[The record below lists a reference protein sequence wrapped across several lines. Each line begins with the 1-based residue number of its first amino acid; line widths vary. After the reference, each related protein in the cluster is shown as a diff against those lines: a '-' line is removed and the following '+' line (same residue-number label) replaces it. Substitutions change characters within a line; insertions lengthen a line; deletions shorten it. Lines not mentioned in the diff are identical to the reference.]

1 MTALTTRRIK
11 AGPILLH
18 GFLWLVVL
26 WTLGPV
32 VYTFLTSIKYFRDIV
47 SGSFAFEPTFANYE
61 ELFTGSRSNFYQ
73 LTINSLIVAF
83 GSLLVVLFIT
93 SLAAYSLS
101 RFKWRLIY
109 SALIMSWV
117 LFVNMLPPIIFIGPF
132 YLIAQTL
139 GIYDTPL
146 AVIMAHTVLNL
157 PLAFWMLHSYF
168 SDVPAELEEAAAI
181 DGCNRLMTFWRIVLP
196 LTKPGIAATA
206 VLVFVFSWKDFLF
219 ALVLSSTPRGMT
231 IPVGIASFIQEYNIR
246 YGEMAAAAFFATIP
260 ALILVIVAQKHIVKG
275 LTLGALKG

>member
-1 MTALTTRRIK
+1 MAAIPASRIK
-11 AGPILLH
+11 PGPILLH
-18 GFLWLVVL
+18 TFLWIVVV

-32 VYTFLTSIKYFRDIV
+32 VYTFLTSLKYFRDIV
-47 SGSFAFEPTFANYE
+47 SGSFAFEPTFSNYE
-61 ELFTGSRSNFYQ
+61 ELFTGVRSNFYR
-73 LTINSLIVAF
+73 LTINSLIVGF
-83 GSLLVVLFIT
+83 GSLLVILFIT

-101 RFKWRLIY
+101 RFKWNRLY
-109 SALIMSWV
+109 SAIVMGWV
-117 LFVNMLPPIIFIGPF
+117 LFVNMLPPIVFIGPF
-132 YLIAQTL
+132 YLIAQLL

-157 PLAFWMLHSYF
+157 PLAFWMLHSFF
-168 SDVPAELEEAAAI
+168 SEVPKELEEAAAI
-181 DGCNRLMTFWRIVLP
+181 DGCNRLMTFRRIILP
-196 LTKPGIAATA
+196 LTRPGIAATA

-260 ALILVIVAQKHIVKG
+260 ALILVVVAQKHIVKG